1 MFSSINIENRP
12 KYKSTNKNKEPLLA
26 ATAKT
31 FEQKILY
38 DNRKL
43 TPFDKRKML

>member
-1 MFSSINIENRP
+1 MFSSTNFDNLP
-12 KYKSTNKNKEPLLA
+12 KYKNTNKNKEPLLS
-26 ATAKT
+26 ATSKT
-31 FEQKILY
+31 FEQKIIY

>member
-1 MFSSINIENRP
+1 MFSSSQIIDNVNNR
-12 KYKSTNKNKEPLLA
+12 KYKYNNKFEEPLLS

-38 DNRKL
+38 DDEKERL
-43 TPFDKRKML
+43 SH

>member
-1 MFSSINIENRP
+1 MFSSSNFDNLP
-12 KYKSTNKNKEPLLA
+12 KYKNTNKNKEPLLS